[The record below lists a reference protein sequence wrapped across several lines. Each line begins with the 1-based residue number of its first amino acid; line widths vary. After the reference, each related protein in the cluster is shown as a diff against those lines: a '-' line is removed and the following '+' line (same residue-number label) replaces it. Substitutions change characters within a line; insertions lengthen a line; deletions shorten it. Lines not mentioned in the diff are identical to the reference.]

1 MKDILPQG
9 AIYRVAANPQNLQNL
24 HEIKPPRGSPYVSYV
39 LLVLKKGDDCSPPS
53 GLITHNLLLTEDD
66 VDEQAHV
73 GDIHV
78 AVSVQVGVGASGE
91 VPEGYVLVYSVNGTA
106 IEGDTFTMP
115 YDDVTVTVAIEQA
128 HVLGDLNGDGNVD
141 VTDVSILIDVVLGK
155 DVTLADG
162 ANTDLNSDGNVDV
175 TDVSLLIDIILGK

>member
-1 MKDILPQG
+1 M
-9 AIYRVAANPQNLQNL
+9 NLYKAGTTVTL
-24 HEIKPPRGSPYVSYV
+24 SY
-39 LLVLKKGDDCSPPS
+39 
-53 GLITHNLLLTEDD
+53 
-66 VDEQAHV
+66 
-73 GDIHV
+73 
-78 AVSVQVGVGASGE
+78 SGE
-91 VPEGYVLVYSVNGTA
+91 VPEGYVPVYSVNGTA